1 MSFLARSLAG
11 PMIWAVTFSVV
22 YALHGAGCALGWDG
36 VSAGP
41 VSLHRAALVGSW
53 ALGLIAGA
61 ALLLR
66 LPASGGVQS
75 GLPRAGA
82 WTGLVA
88 TLFTL
93 FPVLVISSCDTARA
107 LAIFFVIPA

>member
-1 MSFLARSLAG
+1 MSFLARSIAG

-36 VSAGP
+36 VVAGP
-41 VSLHRAALVGSW
+41 VSLQRAALVGSW

-61 ALLLR
+61 ALLQR
-66 LPASGGVQS
+66 LPASGGMRA

-93 FPVLVISSCDTARA
+93 FPVLVTSSCDAARA
-107 LAIFFVIPA
+107 PAIHLFTPA